1 MFTVCHTNTGE
12 WADVLRESLRAMYLA
27 CGLDPETWVADSED
41 GDEDELKENDVPV
54 RTSTPQSSLQSVNT
68 SLISP
73 LPKTPL
79 RDTQAKTLDRRDI
92 YKKKRPL
99 TSPQKFTPLA
109 RKKAKRNITKPD
121 RFKL

>member
-1 MFTVCHTNTGE
+1 M
-12 WADVLRESLRAMYLA
+12 
-27 CGLDPETWVADSED
+27 ADSED
-41 GDEDELKENDVPV
+41 GDEDELKENDVHM
-54 RTSTPQSSLQSVNT
+54 RTSTPRSSLQSVST

-73 LPKTPL
+73 LPKSPL

-109 RKKAKRNITKPD
+109 RKKANRNITKPG
-121 RFKL
+121 RFEL

>member
-1 MFTVCHTNTGE
+1 M
-12 WADVLRESLRAMYLA
+12 
-27 CGLDPETWVADSED
+27 ADSED

-54 RTSTPQSSLQSVNT
+54 RTSTPRSSLQSVST

-109 RKKAKRNITKPD
+109 KKKAKRNITKPG
-121 RFKL
+121 RFEL